1 MWFKEEI
8 MGLEDCFTYAPQ
20 VLASY
25 ARTELEG
32 RDSSVELYLLNHWVK
47 DLSLR
52 DLIDRVSF
60 ACTQIDPYFFMTL
73 F

>member
-1 MWFKEEI
+1 MWLKEEV
-8 MGLEDCFTYAPQ
+8 MGLEDCFNYSLQ
-20 VLASY
+20 VLSGY
-25 ARTELEG
+25 AKTELEG

-60 ACTQIDPYFFMTL
+60 CCTN
-73 F
+73 

>member
-1 MWFKEEI
+1 MWFKEEV
-8 MGLEDCFTYAPQ
+8 MGLEDCFKYSIE
-20 VLASY
+20 VLNAYSK
-25 ARTELEG
+25 AELEG

-52 DLIDRVSF
+52 DLIDRVSYCSTNF
-60 ACTQIDPYFFMTL
+60 DSYSFMIL